1 MGNFTEDH
9 GHASLLPENAF
20 APLDRE
26 ACGFP
31 SASQPQTPKNTQP
44 KDTNMDDFDSNFPC
58 PCLMRA
64 LGLLTQLFPTSS
76 RSCQSSRESADG
88 QKGAGQ
94 QQLPTIKSVI
104 ADNKQTLETIGS
116 ILECPCSQDG
126 YLLVILSLIVF
137 KVMGWYAAAA
147 RSHTPDDSQSW
158 TACHQRQHS
167 HSEQVQQSPAVVGN
181 YCVEGEDQSRMAAQ
195 LVLSELHRVQR
206 LVNVLS
212 QKLKS
217 EGARESGTDTPGSA
231 STDGSSVSLDSQCS
245 RFPFPVTMLDQA
257 ESDLRKRLRR
267 LSAEIVEMLRCG

>member
-1 MGNFTEDH
+1 MGSFPDDH
-9 GHASLLPENAF
+9 GHGSLLPDDAF
-20 APLDRE
+20 GQMDQAAGE
-26 ACGFP
+26 FT
-31 SASQPQTPKNTQP
+31 SVSQPQTPKITQP
-44 KDTNMDDFDSNFPC
+44 QDTNMDDLDSSFPC

-64 LGLLTQLFPTSS
+64 LGLLKQLFPTSS
-76 RSCQSSRESADG
+76 RSCQSSGEPVEG
-88 QKGAGQ
+88 QNLAGQ

-158 TACHQRQHS
+158 TACHQQQHS
-167 HSEQVQQSPAVVGN
+167 HSEQVQQSPAVVGS

-206 LVNVLS
+206 LVNILS
-212 QKLKS
+212 QRLKT
-217 EGARESGTDTPGSA
+217 EGARESGTDTPGSTSA
-231 STDGSSVSLDSQCS
+231 DGSGVSLDSQCS